1 MTEIWIGKQVLPI
14 VDAVDKAISNGKDWY
29 TSLPHIKFVMESP
42 AMVAVKDVV
51 TSAIN
56 LQLTTANVGKVFC
69 ETVYGINLARNSR
82 VYQQNLAGRGL
93 SLLGNIKP
101 SSRDKSLYESA
112 VIAHNESLNLP
123 RLSVELAAI
132 EDQIAA
138 IEKPENPLAIME
150 EWRQQAMT
158 KTAGII
164 DILVQKIEEL
174 KGNAR
179 RGANVQLDRATKAT
193 MAMRT
198 GQIPLIFAN
207 SDYEV
212 RSTLNWDIGSISK
225 YGISSISQQNIY
237 ANAIVPIAVGGA
249 ATIAGAG
256 AIIGSIASWLLSS
269 FFLKGLAG
277 FPMQM
282 LDALKH
288 TVTSIVLKVLGS
300 SGANAYR
307 FLAASVIKAGKSL
320 IPVVFAHTGMFS
332 AAWTFLMP
340 YAAPIIGAAVL
351 ILLAMRNK
359 PLVGQN
365 LYVYGK
371 TSDTMFSLGTA
382 HLYDTNR
389 AEMRSEMQRIAR
401 ELKAESIYDFSQLY
415 GVATDDDDKP
425 VMVLNLLDT
434 ENPILTVGEEA
445 IAELLGNW
453 ATMLQ
458 TFTLF

>member
-14 VDAVDKAISNGKDWY
+14 VDAVDSAISNGKDWY
-29 TSLPHIKFVMESP
+29 TSLPHIKFIMESP
-42 AMVAVKDVV
+42 PMIVVKDVV
-51 TSAIN
+51 TSAID
-56 LQLTTANVGKVFC
+56 LQSTTVNVGKVFC

-82 VYQQNLAGRGL
+82 IYQQNLAGRGQN
-93 SLLGNIKP
+93 LLANLRA
-101 SSRDKSLYESA
+101 STRDKSLYESA

-123 RLSVELAAI
+123 KLSVEVAAL
-132 EDQIAA
+132 EAQIAA
-138 IEKPENPLAIME
+138 IEKPENPLGMME
-150 EWRQQAMT
+150 EWRQEAIA
-158 KTAGII
+158 KTAGVI

-198 GQIPLIFAN
+198 GQIPPIFAS
-207 SDYEV
+207 SDYGIQ
-212 RSTLNWDIGSISK
+212 STLNWNIGSVSK
-225 YGISSISQQNIY
+225 YDINSISQQNIVG
-237 ANAIVPIAVGGA
+237 AIVPIAAGGA

-307 FLAASVIKAGKSL
+307 FLAASVIKAGKNL

-351 ILLAMRNK
+351 IILAMRNRA
-359 PLVGQN
+359 LIGEN

-371 TSDTMFSLGTA
+371 T
-382 HLYDTNR
+382 
-389 AEMRSEMQRIAR
+389 
-401 ELKAESIYDFSQLY
+401 
-415 GVATDDDDKP
+415 
-425 VMVLNLLDT
+425 
-434 ENPILTVGEEA
+434 
-445 IAELLGNW
+445 
-453 ATMLQ
+453 
-458 TFTLF
+458 